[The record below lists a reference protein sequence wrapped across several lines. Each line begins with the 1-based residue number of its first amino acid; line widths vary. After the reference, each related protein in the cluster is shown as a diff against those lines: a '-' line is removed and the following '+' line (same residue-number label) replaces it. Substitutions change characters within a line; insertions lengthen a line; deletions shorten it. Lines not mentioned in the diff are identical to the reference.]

1 MIELPVDFEE
11 RVRRP
16 PVVGGAGYP
25 YRISAKDLMDNF
37 RALAEAE
44 GSVGGDTQELL
55 VVDNGV
61 FKTGNFYID
70 GELEEVY

>member
-1 MIELPVDFEE
+1 MIRLPVDFEE

-25 YRISAKDLMDNF
+25 YLISAKDLMDNF
-37 RALAEAE
+37 KALAA
-44 GSVGGDTQELL
+44 GGGGATQELL

-61 FKTGNFYID
+61 FKTGDFYID